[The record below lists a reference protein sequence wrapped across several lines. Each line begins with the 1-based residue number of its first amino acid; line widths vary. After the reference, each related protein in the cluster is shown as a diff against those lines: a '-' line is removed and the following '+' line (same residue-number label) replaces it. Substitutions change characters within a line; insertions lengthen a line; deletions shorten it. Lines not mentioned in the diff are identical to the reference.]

1 MAKKKKEKII
11 YYDDNSTIIDMSSVN
26 RKGES
31 QKKQPAKRQSTAREK
46 WQTYWSTVKVMVL
59 PMLIVLSI
67 LCVLYL
73 LLMWLG
79 GNFSR

>member
-11 YYDDNSTIIDMSSVN
+11 YYDDNSTIVDMSSVN
-26 RKGES
+26 RKGEP
-31 QKKQPAKRQSTAREK
+31 KKPQPARRQSTARQK
-46 WQTYWSTVKVMVL
+46 WETYWAAVKTMFL
-59 PMLIVLSI
+59 PMLVVLAI

-79 GNFSR
+79 GNF